1 METVVRWG
9 SYLAQPPAPE
19 CAGVLVVARS
29 TQRILL
35 LKRTDRDVWESPG
48 GHLEPGETHQ
58 EGALR
63 ELHEETGY
71 VGTLSV
77 SATALQTGPAY
88 QCFLGMVS
96 KEFRPELTEHLAWV
110 WASKRQ
116 LPRGT
121 HPGVREAI
129 RCLR

>member
-1 METVVRWG
+1 MKWP
-9 SYLAQPPAPE
+9 SYPAQASPE

-35 LKRTDRDVWESPG
+35 LKRVDRDVWESPG
-48 GHLEPGETHQ
+48 GHLEAGETHQ

-71 VGTLSV
+71 AGALSV
-77 SATALQTGPAY
+77 STTALQTGPAY
-88 QCFLGMVS
+88 KCFLGVVS
-96 KEFRPELTEHLAWV
+96 REFHPELTEHRAWM
-110 WASKRQ
+110 WTSKGQ

-121 HPGVREAI
+121 HPGVRKAV
-129 RCLR
+129 RWHL